1 MSFDVTGKLVEKFD
15 EQQVNDTFKKREFV
29 IEVNSYNNA
38 STYTDY
44 LKFQL
49 VQDKCSLIESFSVG
63 SQVKVHFNLKGRKW
77 EKDGNTMYFNMLD
90 AWRIENDTDQEARP
104 FDDGIVVPENEDVP
118 F

>member
-1 MSFDVTGKLVEKFD
+1 
-15 EQQVNDTFKKREFV
+15 
-29 IEVNSYNNA
+29 
-38 STYTDY
+38 
-44 LKFQL
+44 
-49 VQDKCSLIESFSVG
+49 
-63 SQVKVHFNLKGRKW
+63 VHFNLKGRKW